1 MRNLMDADLELLPG
15 PGPVPV
21 PVPVTEKDFMLRF
34 SILLQIVLVRN

>member
-15 PGPVPV
+15 PGPV